1 MLKEVLIIMRRNT
14 PLLIVVFHVKII
26 FQAPLAP
33 FLAITG
39 IKCYLSHIDTK
50 KAIQFKSMNAELLK
64 EVVSQMEKDLALS
77 GLNHEFVANEPEA
90 LMRDMTQLV
99 RTFDHHHNLANL
111 LYRVDLNYDLSG
123 IPDYS
128 DLAER
133 LWDRVLKKV
142 WTRKLLSDRELNQT
156 N

>member
-1 MLKEVLIIMRRNT
+1 
-14 PLLIVVFHVKII
+14 
-26 FQAPLAP
+26 
-33 FLAITG
+33 
-39 IKCYLSHIDTK
+39 
-50 KAIQFKSMNAELLK
+50 MNAELLK

-77 GLNHEFVANEPEA
+77 GLNHEFVANDPGS
-90 LMRDMTQLV
+90 LMRDMAQLV
-99 RTFDHHHNLANL
+99 KTFDHHHNLANL
-111 LYRVDLNYDLSG
+111 LYRVDLKYDLTG

-142 WTRKLLSDRELNQT
+142 WTRKLLSKSELNQT